1 MIALLVEPPLQS
13 GDSEVSLTLYTIGH
27 SNLSLVDFLARLYA
41 HNITTLIDVRSKPYS
56 RYVPH
61 FNKNA
66 LEWAIS
72 ETEIT
77 YRYAG
82 AYLGGLPSDP
92 SQLTPDGRADY
103 AKIKASE
110 AYVKGIVRLLN
121 LLAQNQNGGAGRV
134 AIMCAEADPRRCHR
148 HKLIARS
155 LIDPTFSVLEGQ
167 INLNLQH
174 INAMGELDDPL
185 TPQDFAAHSDSD
197 PDPDAPQQLSL
208 F

>member
-1 MIALLVEPPLQS
+1 MLVESPLQA
-13 GDSEVSLTLYTIGH
+13 GDSQVSLNLYTIGH
-27 SNLSLVDFLARLYA
+27 SNFSLADFLARLYR

-66 LEWAIS
+66 LEAALS
-72 ETEIT
+72 QTEIT

-82 AYLGGLPSDP
+82 AYLGGVPDDP

-110 AYVKGIVRLLN
+110 AYIKGIVRLLN
-121 LLAQNQNGGAGRV
+121 LLAQDAPTGKV
-134 AIMCAEADPRRCHR
+134 ALMCAEADPLRCHR

-174 INAMGELDDPL
+174 INAAGELDPPL
-185 TPQDFAAHSDSD
+185 TPQDFASHSDLDSDSD
-197 PDPDAPQQLSL
+197 TPQQLSL